1 MDGWKRLRGWPGLP
15 GGQGTAQ
22 APPRKRSSFPVPSE
36 GTPGPRHGRRGFRW
50 TPRPRLTQCEP
61 GLWTRPSF
69 LVTSSVLWGRPA
81 EAPKPEP
88 RASTCPFLSAQG
100 TPVTGSPTHRPV
112 LQGAEDVSLGQSREG
127 RGGCQGEAGPVLR
140 CRMWGP
146 PHPSSRGVACSGVS
160 RVAGWHV
167 GHAGALGK
175 GTMGEV
181 EQGAPN
187 WPVTSIIPFV
197 TPLWCQGVNRGPE
210 REGTCPRSPS
220 R

>member
-1 MDGWKRLRGWPGLP
+1 MDRWKRLRGWPGLP

-36 GTPGPRHGRRGFRW
+36 GTPGPRHGWRGFRW
-50 TPRPRLTQCEP
+50 TPRPRLTQCKP

-69 LVTSSVLWGRPA
+69 LVTLSVLWGRPA

-100 TPVTGSPTHRPV
+100 TLVTGSPTHRPV

-127 RGGCQGEAGPVLR
+127 RGGRQGEAGPVLR

-146 PHPSSRGVACSGVS
+146 PHPSSRRGGLQWGVPSSWVACRPCWGSGQGHHGGGG
-160 RVAGWHV
+160 AGR
-167 GHAGALGK
+167 
-175 GTMGEV
+175 
-181 EQGAPN
+181 
-187 WPVTSIIPFV
+187 
-197 TPLWCQGVNRGPE
+197 PLTGL
-210 REGTCPRSPS
+210 
-220 R
+220 